1 MLSWITVFGCLKAV
15 DYKAFRAGSFHLNS
29 STWFCARLK
38 KRLLSGGSY
47 RMTGALLLGQVF
59 GKGLLHPHPKSYNLL
74 AILCHVILL
83 LLSRDYLIE

>member
-1 MLSWITVFGCLKAV
+1 MLSWITAFGYFKAV

-29 STWFCARLK
+29 SIWFCAHLK
-38 KRLLSGGSY
+38 NRLLSGGSY
-47 RMTGALLLGQVF
+47 RMTGTLLLGQVF

-83 LLSRDYLIE
+83 LLSRDCFIE